1 MAPVF
6 VQRHAKP
13 WAKWAGRG
21 VETAKS
27 GHFQDF
33 CWEVQIPRDPGSPKL
48 RMVSWNLNS
57 WLFGGDCT
65 PQSSSNKVIGS
76 QGNFIFTETNISSPP
91 ENRSSLSKVRLVF
104 STIHFSGAKRCK
116 RQNISENIWV
126 SKLHRILFKTK
137 YLSTLRS
144 NYGSEDTAEQK
155 FLRRVT
161 CSGVFHRSVGVKKSL
176 KNLKKWITPKNEI
189 ISC

>member
-1 MAPVF
+1 MIVHPN
-6 VQRHAKP
+6 R
-13 WAKWAGRG
+13 
-21 VETAKS
+21 
-27 GHFQDF
+27 
-33 CWEVQIPRDPGSPKL
+33 PR
-48 RMVSWNLNS
+48 
-57 WLFGGDCT
+57 T
-65 PQSSSNKVIGS
+65 KVIGS

-116 RQNISENIWV
+116 SQNISENIWV
-126 SKLHRILFKTK
+126 SKLHGILFKTK

-161 CSGVFHRSVGVKKSL
+161 CSRVFHRSVGVKKSL
-176 KNLKKWITPKNEI
+176 KNLKKMHNPKKWDYILLNIRKKKQQWVEITLNALLGKWHKNILPKGGISTCEI
-189 ISC
+189 